1 MKKSEEESLFVDKI
15 QHIPFQNRNI
25 LLYFFRLHREAT
37 TKKNRENKEK
47 FCIRR
52 DNELDILKAETE
64 KCDKELQNNFWTI
77 IEENGVLPLDSEW
90 MV

>member
-15 QHIPFQNRNI
+15 QHIPFQNRNVM
-25 LLYFFRLHREAT
+25 LYLFRLYREAT

-52 DNELDILKAETE
+52 ENELDIVKAEI
-64 KCDKELQNNFWTI
+64 KKYDKDIGIYFWTI
-77 IEENGVLPLDSEW
+77 IEENGVLPLD
-90 MV
+90 